1 MNSSKW
7 KARIEKNIPD
17 HKSYRPRI
25 FQTDSEEDMQALEE
39 LLDRKDD
46 LIVYDRYRQQVNE
59 LMKLSHPTR
68 QLSDEEQE
76 ELFRGYLDGRAAE
89 EHGNWVYYPWSRSL
103 VHLLVEKDF
112 IAVRT
117 NRNKYKITDE
127 EREILS
133 RKKIGIIG
141 LSVGQSAALTI
152 AMERLCGELRIADFD
167 TLDLSNLN
175 RLRSNVYSLGQEK
188 TIMAAREIAELDPYL
203 RVNCFFDGVTAEN
216 IDSFLEEGGKL
227 DLVADECDS
236 MPIKFQIRFAAR
248 EKGIPVVMDTSD
260 RGLLDIER
268 FDKEPKRAIFH
279 GRIDEENIDYSNMM
293 MILDAIL
300 DLSQISDR
308 GKLSLSEVGKTI
320 TSWPQLASSVMLGG
334 ATVATAARKILLGE
348 DVPSGRHYFD
358 VGNELTKSKN

>member
-1 MNSSKW
+1 
-7 KARIEKNIPD
+7 
-17 HKSYRPRI
+17 
-25 FQTDSEEDMQALEE
+25 
-39 LLDRKDD
+39 
-46 LIVYDRYRQQVNE
+46 
-59 LMKLSHPTR
+59 
-68 QLSDEEQE
+68 
-76 ELFRGYLDGRAAE
+76 
-89 EHGNWVYYPWSRSL
+89 
-103 VHLLVEKDF
+103 
-112 IAVRT
+112 
-117 NRNKYKITDE
+117 
-127 EREILS
+127 
-133 RKKIGIIG
+133 
-141 LSVGQSAALTI
+141 
-152 AMERLCGELRIADFD
+152 
-167 TLDLSNLN
+167 
-175 RLRSNVYSLGQEK
+175 
-188 TIMAAREIAELDPYL
+188 
-203 RVNCFFDGVTAEN
+203 
-216 IDSFLEEGGKL
+216 
-227 DLVADECDS
+227 VADECDS